1 MRKKLSKTVASMAL
15 ALLLG
20 ACAMGPD
27 SEKDEPRQTP
37 IKPVD
42 AFEEVDQPLRGADGF
57 SDQPDALSQDIERLQ
72 DAKRKYQA
80 ERDFE
85 AAERRRRQ
93 ALCRESGEGR
103 ETPIEDGSAE
113 PAVYCQLNPESSRSA
128 E

>member
-1 MRKKLSKTVASMAL
+1 MSMKRHNTVAITAL

-20 ACAMGPD
+20 ACTLGPEQD
-27 SEKDEPRQTP
+27 EDEPRQAP
-37 IKPVD
+37 IQPVD

-113 PAVYCQLNPESSRSA
+113 PAVYCQPNPDSSRSA